1 MTAILGMNYLDGI
14 LMLADTEE
22 TTSSATKSECDK
34 LYRFTFPI
42 GTVITG
48 GAGDGSLVEYAN
60 QEMHQFF
67 ARGGGQRPNSKWK
80 PEEILAALKTFGK
93 KFFRETIGEYKG
105 FDASL
110 VPSFAMLVAVNYDK
124 RSYLFRWEDNRVI
137 FIPSPR
143 HDSIGTGTI
152 QLHPMLRDVQFAA
165 TKETM
170 LFLGIRMMFHA
181 KRIVQAVGGRTEAI
195 ALENGG
201 ATHYF
206 GLDAT
211 QKAEDLVINLEK
223 FLNTFVYTSVSNVF
237 SPVKKLEKNVE
248 QGFAEL
254 PRLLHQ
260 YRDRYR
266 EILTAPKP
274 QLRTSKRQAS
284 RAGVHISRT

>member
-1 MTAILGMNYLDGI
+1 MTAILGMNYLDGV

-48 GAGDGSLVEYAN
+48 GAGDSSLIEYAN

-67 ARGGGQRPNSKWK
+67 ARGEEQRPDSKWK
-80 PEEILAALKTFGK
+80 PEDILAALKTFGK
-93 KFFRETIGEYKG
+93 RFFRETIGEYKG

-110 VPSFAMLVAVNYDK
+110 VPSFAMLVAVNYEK
-124 RSYLFRWEDNRVI
+124 RSYLFRWEDNRVAY
-137 FIPSPR
+137 IPSPR

-152 QLHPMLRDVQFAA
+152 QIHPMLRDVQFAA

-195 ALENGG
+195 ALEHGG

-211 QKAEDLVINLEK
+211 QKAEDLVINLE
-223 FLNTFVYTSVSNVF
+223 
-237 SPVKKLEKNVE
+237 
-248 QGFAEL
+248 
-254 PRLLHQ
+254 
-260 YRDRYR
+260 
-266 EILTAPKP
+266 
-274 QLRTSKRQAS
+274 
-284 RAGVHISRT
+284 